1 MGRDHRGAALMR
13 GRAALLGALLLLA
26 LVGPVAAPSYAAD
39 PTPTPDPTQL
49 STQLSTPSLSP
60 PSEQQIKDARDAL
73 DRLRNQGKPASAP
86 PTTTLAEVAGPT
98 SGNKSGSVT
107 SRISDQGWWTIGAGL
122 LVLLVL
128 SETTRLSVRRAKHR
142 RRA

>member
-1 MGRDHRGAALMR
+1 MGRDHRGAALRR
-13 GRAALLGALLLLA
+13 GCAATRGLLLGALLVAVLA
-26 LVGPVAAPSYAAD
+26 GPGSAPSYAAD
-39 PTPTPDPTQL
+39 PTPAPDPTQV
-49 STQLSTPSLSP
+49 STPSVSP

-73 DRLRNQGKPASAP
+73 DRLRNQGKRGTTTP
-86 PTTTLAEVAGPT
+86 TTLAEVAGPT
-98 SGNKSGSVT
+98 APARSGSVT

-142 RRA
+142 RQA

>member
-1 MGRDHRGAALMR
+1 MGRHHRSAALMR
-13 GRAALLGALLLLA
+13 VRSATRRALLGAALVVA
-26 LVGPVAAPSYAAD
+26 LVGPGAAASYAAD
-39 PTPTPDPTQL
+39 PTPAPDPTFV
-49 STQLSTPSLSP
+49 TPSVSP

-73 DRLRNQGKPASAP
+73 DRLRNQGKGAAT
-86 PTTTLAEVAGPT
+86 PTTLTQVSGPT
-98 SGNKSGSVT
+98 AGKAGGSMT

-122 LVLLVL
+122 LVLVVL